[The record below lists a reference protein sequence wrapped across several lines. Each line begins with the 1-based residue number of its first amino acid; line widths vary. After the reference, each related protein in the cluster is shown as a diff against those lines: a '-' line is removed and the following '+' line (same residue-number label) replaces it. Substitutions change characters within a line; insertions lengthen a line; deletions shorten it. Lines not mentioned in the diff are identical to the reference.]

1 MSELKSKYDGFI
13 AVDDVIDDLRLSRTH
28 MDLLINR
35 GEANTAIIQGVHY
48 MTVAE
53 RDRFVDMVNKEKAAL
68 SEMFKQNDR
77 IREDAVKE
85 IAALLEE

>member
-13 AVDDVIDDLRLSRTH
+13 AVDDVIREIGFSRTH

-35 GEANTAIIQGVHY
+35 GEVNTAIIQSVHY
-48 MTVAE
+48 MTVTE

-85 IAALLEE
+85 IAELFGE

>member
-1 MSELKSKYDGFI
+1 M
-13 AVDDVIDDLRLSRTH
+13 
-28 MDLLINR
+28 
-35 GEANTAIIQGVHY
+35 NTAIIQGVHY
-48 MTVAE
+48 MTVTE

>member
-1 MSELKSKYDGFI
+1 MSEMTEKYYGFV
-13 AVDDVIDDLRLSRTH
+13 AVDDVIREIGFSRTH

-35 GEANTAIIQGVHY
+35 GEVNTAIIHGVHY

-53 RDRFVDMVNKEKAAL
+53 RDRFVDMVNKEKASL
-68 SEMFKQNDR
+68 MEMFKQNDR

-85 IAALLEE
+85 IAELFGE

>member
-1 MSELKSKYDGFI
+1 MSEMKSKYDGFI
-13 AVDDVIDDLRLSRTH
+13 AVDDVIDELRLSRTH

-35 GEANTAIIQGVHY
+35 GEVNTAIIQGVHY

-53 RDRFVDMVNKEKAAL
+53 RDRFVDMVNKEKTAL

-85 IAALLEE
+85 IAALLED